1 MRNELNKYK
10 QDLNETYDEKL
21 DDINYKNNDILGDL
35 ELYKESLE
43 SKIRIQ
49 KNKNDLK
56 KNNIKKTQIETKK
69 KMMDEMKYINNNKK
83 SSIDSGYKIKI
94 SKLELEYE
102 DIFNNY
108 INEKISNQRQL
119 NYSNKSYAFSMDE
132 KLNEYKNELNELYE
146 LKKKNLEKEFK
157 QKMEKEL
164 EEFKFEK
171 MDEIERDKIKI
182 ENSKLDSQK
191 DFIINNKIKRVS
203 IDMQKTHMDD
213 LFKLMDENIRSFPEV
228 INNKCTQDADYK
240 ILGIKKIFQKS
251 LTKL

>member
-1 MRNELNKYK
+1 
-10 QDLNETYDEKL
+10 
-21 DDINYKNNDILGDL
+21 
-35 ELYKESLE
+35 
-43 SKIRIQ
+43 
-49 KNKNDLK
+49 
-56 KNNIKKTQIETKK
+56 
-69 KMMDEMKYINNNKK
+69 MKYINNNKK
-83 SSIDSGYKIKI
+83 SSIDSRYKIKG

-119 NYSNKSYAFSMDE
+119 NYSNKSYVFSMDE

-251 LTKL
+251 LNEAVNC